1 MTRLMM
7 VIFAIVSV
15 TMMGIFMVAALT
27 MGLDTAKPIIV
38 SVIVGFVIAIPV
50 TWVIARQLA

>member
-7 VIFAIVSV
+7 VIFSV
-15 TMMGIFMVAALT
+15 VATTLMGIFMVAALT
-27 MGLDTAKPIIV
+27 MGLDTARPIIV
-38 SVIVGFVIAIPV
+38 SVIAGFVVAMPV